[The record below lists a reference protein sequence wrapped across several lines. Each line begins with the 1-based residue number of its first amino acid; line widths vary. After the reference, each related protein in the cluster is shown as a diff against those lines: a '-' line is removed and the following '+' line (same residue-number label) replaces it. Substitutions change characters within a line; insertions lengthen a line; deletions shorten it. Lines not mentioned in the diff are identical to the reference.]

1 MLQVKT
7 EANEVCLSGVA
18 SMQSL
23 NAKRLA
29 QVVNGCLLS
38 NVDSLNLEAVT
49 QADSACVGLL
59 LAVLKARK
67 QAGLKPIIVRH
78 LPPAIRALNTL
89 YELDSVI
96 IAS

>member
-7 EANEVCLSGVA
+7 EAGEVCLSGEI

-23 NAKRLA
+23 SPSLLAK
-29 QVVNGCLLS
+29 VVNGCQQAGVTSLS
-38 NVDSLNLEAVT
+38 LAAIT

-59 LAVLKARK
+59 LAVIKAR
-67 QAGLKPIIVRH
+67 QLAGLAPINVCH
-78 LPPAIRALNTL
+78 LPASVQALNTL